1 MKTLSLLVLV
11 AAAAT
16 TAVPKAQAASL
27 TLESLDLGQKVPM
40 IVDNAAKNSSAY
52 RMNIT
57 LDGVSRYAFC
67 VDLFTLIN
75 YATYNS
81 NLGTPDMINNG
92 LRVAWLLENYGLTAV
107 TNDGASAVQLAIW
120 DLVHDNGDGFGA
132 GRVQLASTA
141 SSNVM
146 ALSNLYLTN
155 SFGQSSTQATILF
168 NTSLANGTP
177 AQTLI
182 TSYVPTVENP
192 EPSTFLLLGAG
203 VLAIGFGKLRRR

>member
-1 MKTLSLLVLV
+1 MKTLSLLLLL

-16 TAVPKAQAASL
+16 TAVPKAQAASV
-27 TLESLDLGQKVPM
+27 TLNSLDLGKSVPM
-40 IVDNAAKNSSAY
+40 IVDGVAASDPAY
-52 RMNIT
+52 RLNIT
-57 LDGVSRYAFC
+57 LDGVSRFAFC

-132 GRVQLASTA
+132 GRVQLASSA
-141 SSNVM
+141 SSNLT
-146 ALSNLYLTN
+146 ALSNLYLSN
-155 SFGQSSTQATILF
+155 SIGQSSTQATILF
-168 NTSLANGTP
+168 NTSLTNGSP

-182 TSYVPTVENP
+182 TSYVPTAASP
-192 EPSTFLLLGAG
+192 EPSTFVLLGAG
-203 VLAIGFGKLRRR
+203 VLAIGLGRIRRK